1 MVGLFLL
8 WPDNHHLLT
17 TRLGIKTN
25 FGPSM
30 SMRISISR
38 VSVLKLHLQSLL
50 ILFMTEKPLS
60 HEAFDSGYKLVRW
73 IYIVISDSILLAH
86 TLPDS

>member
-17 TRLGIKTN
+17 TGLGIKSWTN

-73 IYIVISDSILLAH
+73 ISVMMF
-86 TLPDS
+86 T